1 MSTAPE
7 LNRLQR
13 WYFGWAEKYYLRLP
27 PEAREQARAIDRL
40 LYSRRGWGVWLGFGL
55 ATAACTI
62 GLHAAGASWI
72 AAALLSF
79 AILSGFVFFALG
91 GWLAPERFSARK
103 MWGIAGMMMLGTYA
117 GALSSILVSSHGD
130 ARSAT
135 QWLHTA
141 LAALWRATPFQLM
154 AGLGMVLVAWAAT
167 AARRQYLQRELQRTR
182 LEQERDAAACEL
194 AEARLTL
201 LQAQIQPHFLFNTLA
216 ALQHWVDV
224 GDARAAPLLRS
235 LTSFLR
241 GSTEL
246 MMKPEVTLGEECEM
260 VAHYVA
266 IMQARL
272 GERLRW
278 RVDIAPECAAQAL
291 PPGLLITLV
300 ENAIEHGIE
309 PQLRG
314 GEVSIVARI
323 DAGSF
328 DLRVLDDG
336 AGLRAAEVNEGVGL
350 ANSRER
356 LRHQFG
362 ARATLSLRARDDG
375 PGAQACLRLLGAD

>member
-1 MSTAPE
+1 MTTATE

-40 LYSRRGWGVWLGFGL
+40 LYTRRGWGVWLAFFGAVAGGTL
-55 ATAACTI
+55 A
-62 GLHAAGASWI
+62 LHAAGASW
-72 AAALLSF
+72 AAAGPVSLTIVL
-79 AILSGFVFFALG
+79 GFVFFALG
-91 GWLAPERFSARK
+91 GWLTPERFSARK
-103 MWGIAGMMMLGTYA
+103 MWGIAALMMLGTYV
-117 GALSSILVSSHGD
+117 GALSAIVMDSRAAAQSHG
-130 ARSAT
+130 

-141 LAALWRATPFQLM
+141 LAVVWKATPFQLM
-154 AGLGMVLVAWAAT
+154 AGLGMVLVAWVAT
-167 AARRQYLQRELQRTR
+167 AARRQYLQRELQRAR

-246 MMKPEVTLGEECEM
+246 MLKPEVTLGEECTM
-260 VAHYVA
+260 ATHYLA

-272 GERLRW
+272 GDRLRFAI
-278 RVDIAPECAAQAL
+278 DIAPACTAQAL
-291 PPGLLITLV
+291 PSGLLTTLI
-300 ENAIEHGIE
+300 ENAIGHGIE

-314 GEVSIVARI
+314 GEVRIVARM
-323 DAGSF
+323 DGSTL

-336 AGLRAAEVNEGVGL
+336 AGLPPGDVREGVGL

-362 ARATLSLRARDDG
+362 ARAELRLERRADG
-375 PGAQACLRLLGAD
+375 PGAQACLRLRA